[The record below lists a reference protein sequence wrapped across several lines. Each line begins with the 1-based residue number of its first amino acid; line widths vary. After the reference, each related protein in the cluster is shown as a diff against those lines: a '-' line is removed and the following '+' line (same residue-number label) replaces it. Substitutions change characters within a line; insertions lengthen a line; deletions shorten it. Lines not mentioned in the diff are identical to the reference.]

1 MRFISA
7 SSSERVR
14 EKRVTTLVIA
24 AFLKNQDTRPLFQNH
39 IRGGGF
45 GTLEGYPLIDM
56 SWDRRR
62 FLATLGAATL
72 SHAVPGGRGWL
83 WAASPVAFRYRR
95 EPPYE
100 AYRQF
105 IEAGQDEFPDEAKVM
120 RTADSVTPPPR
131 SAKPLWFH
139 DITAAAFSRAPEARE
154 QLSRGVPYWAAALDP
169 ATGIDI
175 YGNNGIA
182 VGDIDNDGVDEVYVC
197 QPGGLPNRLLKWKD
211 GAFADITAAAGVDLF
226 DATSCALFLDL
237 RNLGRQDLVVL
248 RSSGPLLFL
257 NDGTGK
263 FTMRADAFR
272 FERPPQ
278 GSFTGMA
285 AADYDRDGKLDLY
298 LCCYSF
304 FQSEAQYLYPVP
316 YHDAQNGPPNF
327 LFRNELDS
335 RGRGSFQDVT
345 AAAGLDENNNRY
357 SFAPAWCDYDASG
370 WPSLYVANDFGR
382 NNLYRNRGGKF
393 KDVAGE
399 AGVEDLGPGMS
410 ACWFDDD
417 GDGRPDLYVANMW
430 TAPGQRVVNSPAFRN
445 ASTPQL
451 KEAYRRHTKGN
462 SLYRNFGGGKFV
474 EAGERRGVE
483 MGRWAWS
490 ATAHDFDN
498 DGREEI
504 LIACGMLTG
513 HREPDLMSFFWRQV
527 VAQSPVTAQAASKY
541 EGGWNAI
548 NQFIREGYSWNGQ
561 EANVF
566 YAPGAD
572 RYRDASSESGVNVAA
587 DTRAFAV
594 TDLDGTGC
602 LDLLLKN
609 RLGPQLQVFEN
620 RRGRD
625 AQRLVLSLEGTA
637 SNRDAVGARVRVD
650 GHTQWLAAGSGYLSQ
665 HTKRLHF
672 GLGERKRA
680 ERVTITWP
688 SGRVQEV
695 GPLEAGST
703 YRVVEGKPA
712 ERGKA
717 LAAAAPPRPEGE
729 LAGDNLPRLR
739 DTWFADPMPL
749 PDRRTGP
756 GLVVIR
762 EADLS
767 ANADLAAA
775 YSLFRRYLFEYRA
788 PLELPLALLVD
799 AKGQARKIYSAVP
812 EDAVVAADLA
822 RLEKPQPIPY
832 RGFSAD
838 PPTRDYFKLGLALLW
853 SGYGEQALPYLEAS
867 LKVQASNARTL
878 VLVSQ
883 IHLEA
888 GRLDEAERH
897 AEAALRNEPA
907 NAEGSNQLGGV
918 AAARGNYEGAL
929 GHYARALA
937 IKPDLVHTLLNAGQA
952 ANKLERWEAAE
963 QYYRQALAV
972 EPLSAEAANGL
983 GLAFARQNKAAE
995 AKTYLQ
1001 KAIELKPDFGTA
1013 INNLAVLYLQ
1023 QGQIN
1028 DAVAAL
1034 EYGVKVSP
1042 GEEVLYLNLG
1052 RVYVQQGNRD
1062 KAREV
1067 MRALLAAKPGN
1078 AVATKALADLDR

>member
-1 MRFISA
+1 
-7 SSSERVR
+7 
-14 EKRVTTLVIA
+14 
-24 AFLKNQDTRPLFQNH
+24 
-39 IRGGGF
+39 
-45 GTLEGYPLIDM
+45 M
-56 SWDRRR
+56 SWDRRH
-62 FLATLGAATL
+62 FLATFGAATL
-72 SHAVPGGRGWL
+72 STAFPGAGGWL
-83 WAASPVAFRYRR
+83 WAASPIAIRYRR

-105 IEAGQDEFPDEAKVM
+105 VEAGHDEFPEEAKVM
-120 RTADSVTPPPR
+120 RTADSATPPPR
-131 SAKPLWFH
+131 SALPLWFR
-139 DITAAAFSRAPEARE
+139 DITAGAFARAPEARE
-154 QLSRGVPYWAAALDP
+154 QLSRGVPYWAATLDP

-211 GAFADITAAAGVDLF
+211 GAFTDISAASGVNLL
-226 DATSCALFLDL
+226 DATSCALFIDT
-237 RNLGRQDLVVL
+237 RNRGRQDLIVL

-257 NDGTGK
+257 NDGAGK
-263 FTMRADAFR
+263 FTLRQDAFR
-272 FERPPQ
+272 FARRAQ

-327 LFRNELDS
+327 LFRNALETD
-335 RGRGSFQDVT
+335 GSGFFEDVT
-345 AAAGLDENNNRY
+345 GVSGINENNNRF

-382 NNLYRNRGGKF
+382 NNLYRNRNGKF
-393 KDVAGE
+393 RDAARD
-399 AGVEDLGPGMS
+399 AGVEDIGPGMS

-430 TAPGQRVVNSPAFRN
+430 TAPGQRIVNSPAFRN
-445 ASTPQL
+445 AFTPDL

-462 SLYRNFGGGKFV
+462 SLYRNTGGGKFT
-474 EAGERRGVE
+474 EAGAQRGIE

-498 DGREEI
+498 DGRDEL
-504 LIACGMLTG
+504 LIGCGMLTG
-513 HREPDLMSFFWRQV
+513 HRAPDLMGFFWRQV
-527 VAQSPVTAQAASKY
+527 VAHSPATAQAAAKY
-541 EGGWNAI
+541 EAGWNAI
-548 NQFIREGYSWNGQ
+548 NQFLREGYSWNGH

-566 YAPGAD
+566 YAPGPAG

-609 RLGPQLQVFEN
+609 RLGPQLQVFQN
-620 RRGRD
+620 RRGQD
-625 AQRLVLSLEGTA
+625 AQRLVLSLEGIE
-637 SNRDAVGARVRVD
+637 SNRDAIGARIRVD
-650 GHTQWLAAGSGYLSQ
+650 QQTQWLAAGSGYLSQ

-672 GLGERKRA
+672 GLGTRKQA

-688 SGRVQEV
+688 SGKVQEI
-695 GPLEAGST
+695 GPLAAGFA
-703 YRVVEGKPA
+703 YRIVEGKAA
-712 ERGKA
+712 ERVKP
-717 LAAAAPPRPEGE
+717 LVTAAPVHREGE
-729 LAGDNLPRLR
+729 LAGDNRPALPDCWLVE
-739 DTWFADPMPL
+739 PVPL

-756 GLVVIR
+756 GLIVLGA
-762 EADLS
+762 ADLEKD
-767 ANADLAAA
+767 ADLAAA
-775 YSLFRRYLFEYRA
+775 YALFRRYLFEYRA
-788 PLELPLALLVD
+788 PLEVPLALLVD
-799 AKGQARKIYSAVP
+799 GRGQARKIYKAVP
-812 EDAVVAADLA
+812 DEATVTADLA
-822 RLEKPQPIPY
+822 RLE
-832 RGFSAD
+832 D
-838 PPTRDYFKLGLALLW
+838 PPLPAYEGFLVDRPKRDYFKFGLALLW
-853 SGYGEQALPYLEAS
+853 SGYGEQALPYLEAAR
-867 LKVQASNARTL
+867 KDQPANARTL
-878 VLVSQ
+878 VLISQ
-883 IHLEA
+883 IHLDA
-888 GRLDEAERH
+888 GRLDAAHES
-897 AEAALRNEPA
+897 AEAARQSDPTY
-907 NAEGSNQLGGV
+907 AEVWNQLGGV
-918 AAARGNYEGAL
+918 AAGRGDYQAAL
-929 GHYARALA
+929 DQYARALA

-952 ANKLERWEAAE
+952 AGKLERWEQSA
-963 QYYRQALAV
+963 QFYRQALDTDAT
-972 EPLSAEAANGL
+972 SADSANGL
-983 GLAFARQNKAAE
+983 GLALARQNKAAE
-995 AKTYLQ
+995 AKSYLQ

-1023 QGQIN
+1023 QGQLN
-1028 DAVAAL
+1028 DAIAAL

-1067 MRALLAAKPGN
+1067 MRALLAAKPGSV
-1078 AVATKALADLDR
+1078 VAKRALADLDR